1 MLSDEPGALY
11 AYALTLPD
19 AEEGATPGQQ
29 RQQKQKQ
36 QHPNHTSTSQSGG
49 VSQLLQQ
56 RYANGVNGPHGPS
69 GGDGQA
75 QSIDSPLSHSR
86 SAATGTHTAPSSAYP
101 VNSAVTRSS
110 STSEYSQV
118 GTMMTGGPG
127 SNTPRSPQTAS
138 TGTEGDRPGD
148 QALPQADRHGV
159 SVDRPSKA
167 STAPS
172 TEGHDDILAGLNY
185 LAMTADQEPP
195 PVDAA
200 AKSAPVNKKTSNVSP
215 NPNKPSITIQ
225 TGNGTS
231 KAHAGDQHEE
241 PTTPPSPTSPDPYG
255 TYTEGAAGKAPKM
268 HVVTGSK
275 GGSGARRS
283 SSGKGKEQEVT
294 RAGSSSMASR
304 KPGRRGVPVAKK
316 SGKKLGS
323 WSSDEE
329 EEEEENDSDRDSD
342 DDDEDGEGRGSEG
355 RRAAKQRKEEED
367 NQLPPAPQAY
377 VAPGEP
383 DPGSAPSEQQ
393 RRQSI
398 GSSAG
403 GSTRRSLPLLP
414 GPSTDPYINQ
424 NASPSVMG
432 FPGQGGMPYDEHAA
446 GQFAQYPGSRG
457 PSMYGWPQQQPQQ
470 QHGGMM
476 VPWQQQQMMMMM
488 AAGGNMSPSGYP
500 GSGMGSAPHSP
511 FGRHSPSG
519 SMYNATA
526 QMHPNQQFDPNT
538 MVGQMGNEGGVDQRA
553 ARNAAIGAHG
563 LLQAGLQDR
572 HNRSAAQLEAH
583 AKETGGP
590 LLQLDAKPQVA
601 QAGLVGAIASH
612 QKDRKREG
620 GIGAHLTEKDRER
633 RLAEARQKEMDQ
645 MHARNAS
652 FAGMG
657 GGMPF
662 AGFGGMAGMQGG
674 PPGGGFGANMDPAQM
689 QQQMAMLAAQ
699 NAYLQAMAGFNQNN
713 MGIMGMGGMAGPM
726 SMLGGMGGGGGMG
739 PGQFGGPAFPGQ
751 QGGGFGGPPS
761 QSPYAGSYLGMPQQ
775 QQQHYPYGQAPHGSS
790 PLGQQ
795 GGSPVGH
802 GRHPSASHQTG
813 QQGGNDFIKQQQQQ

>member
-11 AYALTLPD
+11 ALTLPD
-19 AEEGATPGQQ
+19 KEEDATPNRQ
-29 RQQKQKQ
+29 RQQQQQ
-36 QHPNHTSTSQSGG
+36 QHTHQAGSGALAG
-49 VSQLLQQ
+49 VSHLLQQ
-56 RYANGVNGPHGPS
+56 RYTNGNSGTQGPS
-69 GGDGQA
+69 SGDAQA
-75 QSIDSPLSHSR
+75 HSVDSPLSHGGSA
-86 SAATGTHTAPSSAYP
+86 AATGTHTAPNSAYP
-101 VNSAVTRSS
+101 SNSAVTRSS

-118 GTMMTGGPG
+118 GTMMTGGSG
-127 SNTPRSPQTAS
+127 SNNPMSPAIAS
-138 TGTEGDRPGD
+138 TGREGDGSGNG
-148 QALPQADRHGV
+148 ALPQAGSHGANI
-159 SVDRPSKA
+159 DRPSKA

-185 LAMTADQEPP
+185 LAMTADHEPAP
-195 PVDAA
+195 IAA
-200 AKSAPVNKKTSNVSP
+200 AKSTPVSKRTPKASP
-215 NPNKPSITIQ
+215 IPNKPSITIQ
-225 TGNGTS
+225 TGNETPQ
-231 KAHAGDQHEE
+231 AHTGEQDEE
-241 PTTPPSPTSPDPYG
+241 PTTPQSPTSPDPYG
-255 TYTEGAAGKAPKM
+255 TYTEGAIGSAPKM
-268 HVVTGSK
+268 HVVAGSK

-283 SSGKGKEQEVT
+283 SSGKGKEQEVS
-294 RAGSSSMASR
+294 RAGSSSAASR
-304 KPGRRGVPVAKK
+304 KPGRRGIPVAKK

-329 EEEEENDSDRDSD
+329 EEEKDSDRDSE
-342 DDDEDGEGRGSEG
+342 DDDEDEEGRGSEG

-377 VAPGEP
+377 VASGEP
-383 DPGSAPSEQQ
+383 DPGSAPSEQQQ

-432 FPGQGGMPYDEHAA
+432 FPGQGGMPYDEHSA
-446 GQFAQYPGSRG
+446 GHFAQYPGSRG
-457 PSMYGWPQQQPQQ
+457 PSMYGWPQQQQ
-470 QHGGMM
+470 QHQQPGGMM
-476 VPWQQQQMMMMM
+476 GPWQQQQMMMM

-538 MVGQMGNEGGVDQRA
+538 MVGQMGNEGVIDQRA

-633 RLAEARQKEMDQ
+633 RLAEARQKELNQ

-689 QQQMAMLAAQ
+689 QQRESSERVQLEADSDTLMALIPPLNSSQ
-699 NAYLQAMAGFNQNN
+699 KW
-713 MGIMGMGGMAGPM
+713 PC
-726 SMLGGMGGGGGMG
+726 SR
-739 PGQFGGPAFPGQ
+739 PRTPTCRPWPA
-751 QGGGFGGPPS
+751 S
-761 QSPYAGSYLGMPQQ
+761 TRTIWA
-775 QQQHYPYGQAPHGSS
+775 
-790 PLGQQ
+790 
-795 GGSPVGH
+795 
-802 GRHPSASHQTG
+802 
-813 QQGGNDFIKQQQQQ
+813 